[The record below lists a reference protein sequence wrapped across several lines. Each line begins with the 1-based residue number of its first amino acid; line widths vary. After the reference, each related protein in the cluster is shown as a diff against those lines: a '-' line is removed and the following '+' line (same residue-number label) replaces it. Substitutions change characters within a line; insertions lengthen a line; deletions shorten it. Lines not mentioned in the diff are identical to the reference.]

1 MQIIQKGDSLMSI
14 ESTVKQAIKS
24 RQEEIAKREKEIC
37 YLKERIRQMEE
48 HPEMCITLEEI
59 MAEIMADPEYANK
72 ENKKWVLYKALKN
85 LTVAYGYRCKYQTL
99 FEVSMATEDELL
111 RRCGF
116 GIGQLNQVKLL
127 LEKYGLSLAFK
138 KL

>member
-1 MQIIQKGDSLMSI
+1 
-14 ESTVKQAIKS
+14 
-24 RQEEIAKREKEIC
+24 
-37 YLKERIRQMEE
+37 
-48 HPEMCITLEEI
+48 
-59 MAEIMADPEYANK
+59 MAELLADPEYANK
-72 ENKKWVLYKALKN
+72 ENKKWVLYQALKN
-85 LTVAYGYRCKYQTL
+85 LTVSYGYRCKYQTL